1 MNTGR
6 VSGALMAAAFGTG
19 LLAMVGSGY
28 AAEKSAAEKK
38 YDEQVDKCQ
47 QIGNTDE
54 RQQCLDQAMKEYMA
68 AKGKEKA
75 K

>member
-1 MNTGR
+1 MSTRR
-6 VSGALMAAAFGTG
+6 VSGALMAAAFGAG
-19 LLAMVGSGY
+19 LVAMAGSGH

-68 AKGKEKA
+68 AKQKK

>member
-1 MNTGR
+1 MTTRR
-6 VSGALMAAAFGTG
+6 VSGALMAAAFGAG
-19 LLAMVGSGY
+19 LLAMAGLGH
-28 AAEKSAAEKK
+28 AAEKSAAEKA

-68 AKGKEKA
+68 AKQKEK
-75 K
+75 